1 MVQTFLLNTNLAKH
15 HSQMLDTCT
24 PSVNSLLKVKQ
35 QSQPTA
41 TLFHFLKT
49 VEKKYCS
56 GKHKKE
62 AFEF

>member
-1 MVQTFLLNTNLAKH
+1 
-15 HSQMLDTCT
+15 MLDTCT

-49 VEKKYCS
+49 VEKKNIAVVS
-56 GKHKKE
+56 TKKKHLN
-62 AFEF
+62 FNWNQ